1 MKKATSWLA
10 MSAAALAAALVQAAE
25 ASVAPGTMEAK
36 AGGGAP
42 DAADALLG
50 DIAKTEK
57 TETEAEALAAAL
69 ETAKRYRWDGKE
81 SVADYARRVGIKD
94 VQIELDLGSNVTMK
108 LTLIPA
114 GTFTM
119 GAREAEFAE
128 INGVRTMV
136 REPEEG
142 AWATEFPR
150 REVTL
155 SKPFYMG
162 VYEVTQ
168 EQYLQIMKKITP
180 FGHKPPPA
188 EGKTLPVHPIGW
200 VDAVEFCKK
209 VSALTG
215 RTVTLPTEAQWE
227 YACRAGTTTRFWF
240 GDDDDEL
247 YKYDNYARASQ
258 SKEHHDPFDGLAPV
272 GSFKPNPWGLYDMH
286 GNVSEH
292 CSDWMGDDM
301 VSGGKR
307 KESYANAG
315 SLDPTGPKTAPE
327 WYHVWRGGSYASPQY
342 ACRSA
347 GTRPYHS
354 GDGCGIRVVVALK

>member
-1 MKKATSWLA
+1 MKKTTSWLVV
-10 MSAAALAAALVQAAE
+10 SAAALAAVGVAGAAE
-25 ASVAPGTMEAK
+25 P
-36 AGGGAP
+36 GGGIP
-42 DAADALLG
+42 GAADALLG
-50 DIAKTEK
+50 DMDKAEK
-57 TETEAEALAAAL
+57 TETEAAALAAVL
-69 ETAKRYRWDGKE
+69 ETAKRYRWDGRE

-94 VQIELDLGSNVTMK
+94 VQIELDLGSNVLMK

-114 GTFTM
+114 GTFLM
-119 GAREAEFAE
+119 GAREAEFSE

-168 EQYLQIMKKITP
+168 EQYLQIMKKIVP
-180 FGHKPPPA
+180 FGHKPAAP
-188 EGKTLPVHPIGW
+188 EGRTLPVSSIAW
-200 VDAVEFCKK
+200 VDAAEFCKK

-215 RTVTLPTEAQWE
+215 RSVSLPTEAQWE

-258 SKEHHDPFDGLAPV
+258 SKEHHDPFDGVAPV

-286 GNVSEH
+286 GNMSEH

-301 VSGGKR
+301 VSGGNR

-315 SLDPTGPKTAPE
+315 TLDPTGPKTASG
-327 WYHVWRGGSYASPQY
+327 WYHVWRGGSYASPPY

-354 GDGCGIRVVVALK
+354 GDGCGFRVVVALK